1 MTVSLRTPRFKNS
14 LAATL
19 ALFALSM
26 SPHAMSDD
34 AEANRTSTT
43 DREFIEMQTSLNAIM
58 VAVVDWAA
66 HEVWEA
72 GYAETMT
79 GRNWLTAKQYATELL
94 AAGTLVSLGGT
105 GRADREWVADPV
117 WQEWTA
123 QMIADTEDA
132 LRAIEAMDQAALVS
146 AGEALV
152 LTCEGCHDVF
162 KPGIPTEGIMHVP
175 HHEYGDPLARD

>member
-1 MTVSLRTPRFKNS
+1 MANCSRRIAKKSGIGLIT
-14 LAATL
+14 TL
-19 ALFALSM
+19 AVFASM
-26 SPHAMSDD
+26 PNAMS
-34 AEANRTSTT
+34 AEATSTE
-43 DREFIEMQTSLNAIM
+43 REFIEMQTSLNAIM

-105 GRADREWVADPV
+105 GRADMQWVKDPE

-123 QMIADTEDA
+123 RMIADTEDA
-132 LRAIEAMDQAALVS
+132 LRAIEAQDQDALLA
-146 AGEALV
+146 AGESLV
-152 LTCEGCHDVF
+152 ETCEGCHTAF
-162 KPGIPTEGIMHVP
+162 KPGIPTEGIIHVP

>member
-1 MTVSLRTPRFKNS
+1 MSMSLLKSQRKVALLVT
-14 LAATL
+14 LGLATL
-19 ALFALSM
+19 G
-26 SPHAMSDD
+26 AMPSVLLADS
-34 AEANRTSTT
+34 AVNKATSTQ
-43 DREFIEMQTSLNAIM
+43 REFIEMQTSLNAIM

-72 GYAETMT
+72 GYADTMT

-105 GRADREWVADPV
+105 GRADMDWVSDPD
-117 WQEWTA
+117 WQVWTA
-123 QMIADTEDA
+123 QMIATTKDA
-132 LRAIEAMDQAALVS
+132 LRAIEAQDQVALVA

-152 LTCEGCHDVF
+152 VTCEGCHDQF
-162 KPGIPTEGIMHVP
+162 KPGIPTEGIIHVP

>member
-1 MTVSLRTPRFKNS
+1 MTKSRRRLVLVVVAAVATVALGLNA
-14 LAATL
+14 LAADT
-19 ALFALSM
+19 
-26 SPHAMSDD
+26 
-34 AEANRTSTT
+34 TTT
-43 DREFIEMQTSLNAIM
+43 DREFIEMQTSLNAVM
-58 VAVVDWAA
+58 VAVVDWSA

-79 GRNWLTAKQYATELL
+79 GRNWLTVKQYATELL

-105 GRADREWVADPV
+105 GKSDMAWVNSPE

-123 QMIADTEDA
+123 RMIADTEEA
-132 LRAIEAMDQAALVS
+132 LRAIEARDQAALMA

-152 LTCEGCHDVF
+152 ITCEGCHEAF

>member
-1 MTVSLRTPRFKNS
+1 MKNPIRKIAIS
-14 LAATL
+14 TM
-19 ALFALSM
+19 FALATF
-26 SPHAMSDD
+26 AMTPSTFA
-34 AEANRTSTT
+34 AEATST

-66 HEVWEA
+66 HEIWEA
-72 GYAETMT
+72 AYAEQMT

-94 AAGTLVSLGGT
+94 ASGTLVSLGGT
-105 GRADREWVADPV
+105 GRADMAWVNDPD

-123 QMIADTEDA
+123 KMIAVTEDA
-132 LRAIEAMDQAALVS
+132 LRAIEAQDQAALLK

-152 LTCEGCHDVF
+152 DTCEGCHEAF

>member
-1 MTVSLRTPRFKNS
+1 MTSFMRKTGIALV
-14 LAATL
+14 AACLTTSS
-19 ALFALSM
+19 AFA
-26 SPHAMSDD
+26 
-34 AEANRTSTT
+34 AETTTT

-72 GYAETMT
+72 GYAETLT

-94 AAGTLVSLGGT
+94 ASGTLVSLGGT
-105 GRADREWVADPV
+105 GRADMGWVNDPV

-123 QMIADTEDA
+123 KMIANTEDA
-132 LRAIEAMDQAALVS
+132 LRAIEAQDQEALIM
-146 AGEALV
+146 AGEELV
-152 LTCEGCHDVF
+152 DTCEGCHNAF
-162 KPGIPTEGIMHVP
+162 KPGLPTEGIMHVP